1 MRSSGTFPRGN
12 GATAPPQ
19 AQRSLLAVPQVLFN
33 MHVWAGY
40 TAGWH
45 SFQSQGRRRA
55 SPWSL
60 QHDIFE
66 VLLEDGVLDRMKDKA
81 DIFRVYSRGEVMEER
96 LAPVPP
102 LTAERLHQERLEE
115 TGRDK
120 RT

>member
-1 MRSSGTFPRGN
+1 
-12 GATAPPQ
+12 
-19 AQRSLLAVPQVLFN
+19 

-55 SPWSL
+55 SPRSL